1 MKPVGISVFFAVIFS
16 ACAAASPE
24 VRSSS
29 TIQEKSSDR
38 FSVSAMTD
46 SVFQI
51 EEALASPD
59 KLAELH
65 RGYEKEVQINPQH
78 PFWRFLWAYSMSD
91 RNQAWVELSKIT
103 KLNDKFFWAYL
114 GMGVILDGWGVY
126 DQAEVN
132 LSRAV
137 QLQPQLPLGLARL
150 GRLYLHLKDATKAV
164 EFLGRAVALDPER
177 IAYQLDLAR
186 ALWLAEK
193 RQAAID
199 TFQKATKKSP
209 PSFELAAELA
219 LMLQQDGQLQAS
231 ADAYATAIEI
241 NPSACQIMIS
251 RADIL
256 LQLNRLDEA
265 LEQRLAACRCRP
277 AEIACWKTLGQL
289 AAKNEKPDLF
299 RLAYEQALD
308 IDPRD
313 LESCRALGPVYLKS
327 GELEKAQ
334 ATLQTVLE
342 AEPDNKEAL
351 AGLAEISERGGQPGQ
366 ALELTERLLVL
377 DPNHEVGSQIRKRL
391 FARFHVLEQPISGSS
406 PQAVFN
412 ANRKQIAQVYK
423 ERLKKKPSL
432 AGDLQIK
439 VTVNNQGEVTSV
451 SVARDTLGDEILS
464 MCALWNLR
472 RSRFPA
478 GMGATY
484 DFELGLRPGQ

>member
-1 MKPVGISVFFAVIFS
+1 MKPVCSPILFAALLS
-16 ACAAASPE
+16 ACAA
-24 VRSSS
+24 SSLQVPPPAAA
-29 TIQEKSSDR
+29 QEKSTDR
-38 FSVSAMTD
+38 FSVAAMTD
-46 SVFQI
+46 MVFQI
-51 EEALASPD
+51 EEALSSPD
-59 KLAELH
+59 RLAELH
-65 RGYEKEVQINPQH
+65 RGYEKEIQLKPQH

-91 RNQAWVELSKIT
+91 RNQAWLELSKIT

-126 DQAEVN
+126 DQAEAN

-137 QLQPQLPLGLARL
+137 QLQPKLPLGLARL
-150 GRLYLHLKDATKAV
+150 GRLYLHLKDASRAV
-164 EFLGRAVALDPER
+164 ELLGQAVELDSGR
-177 IAYQLDLAR
+177 TAYQLDLAR

-193 RQAAID
+193 RQAAIE
-199 TFQKATKKSP
+199 TFQKALLKSP

-219 LMLQQDGQLQAS
+219 LMLQQDGQLPAS
-231 ADAYATAIEI
+231 ADAYARAIEI
-241 NPSACQIMIS
+241 NPAACQVMIS
-251 RADIL
+251 RANIL
-256 LQLNRLDEA
+256 LQLNRVDEA

-277 AEIACWKTLGQL
+277 AEIACWKALGQL
-289 AAKNEKPDLF
+289 AAKHEKPDLL
-299 RLAYEQALD
+299 RRAYEQALD

-334 ATLQTVLE
+334 AALQTVLE
-342 AEPDNKEAL
+342 AEPENKEAL
-351 AGLAEISERGGQPGQ
+351 AGLAEISERGGQFGQ
-366 ALELTERLLVL
+366 ALELTERLLRL
-377 DPNHEVGSQIRKRL
+377 EPDHPLGSQIRKRL
-391 FARFHVLEQPISGSS
+391 FVRFQVLEQPITGSS

-412 ANRKQIAQVYK
+412 ANRKQIAQVYR

-432 AGDLQIK
+432 AGDLLIK

-451 SVARDTLGDEILS
+451 TVARDTLGDEILS